1 MNAKKAYNDKY
12 VGQAGKISG
21 NRWYE
26 IQAFRAINQ
35 ALGRCLRHRND
46 WGAILLVDS
55 RWQTE
60 RTRADVSKWLR
71 KLMRSHRDDI
81 SPDPTMDSHPYD
93 NFLDTLG
100 EFISKNQS
108 KYDELLQH
116 SQESY
121 RNINLV

>member
-26 IQAFRAINQ
+26 IQVIFPNLFGFIGFMSFKAFRAINQ

-55 RWQTE
+55 RWQVE
-60 RTRADVSKWLR
+60 KNRSNVSKWLQ
-71 KLMRSHRDDI
+71 KFLKSHGG
-81 SPDPTMDSHPYD
+81 YQ
-93 NFLDTLG
+93 NFINDL
-100 EFISKNQS
+100 SKFMSEHAQI
-108 KYDELLQH
+108 EP
-116 SQESY
+116 
-121 RNINLV
+121 